1 MKRLDT
7 RAWWRGLGFLSISW
21 AILPLTLMLVLAIG
35 ATGVGLLATAI
46 SNAETSNL
54 TLAHL
59 SAAQVNESR
68 TRHAYLLTLLAE
80 QLSDPAADANEV
92 FQIYAP
98 LLADTWA
105 LPGAGASTSLS
116 TDASTPL
123 STGASTPFSTGFA
136 GGSLL
141 ALDANGIVTAAFPPR
156 SALIGQNLAAHP
168 YFQRLHLST
177 NKTPVFFDVLV
188 EPETGRQI
196 IGAALPIVNLAG
208 DFSGVLFSR
217 IYLDEATFG
226 AVQWLRSEAGW
237 NSYLVDGQGQVISH
251 SNEQFVGLD
260 FSAQPAVNTLRQSGQ
275 AGAYLLK
282 ASGVPQEFVAYAPVS
297 GSKWGVVVTE
307 PWSQVIQP
315 VENALLFITGVLI
328 VGLLALILL
337 TLWAIRRI
345 TQPLNRLVV
354 QARQAAM
361 GAYDSQV
368 DLSRIREI
376 RELGQAFNH
385 LVAQISSYRTGLQEY
400 VASVTDSQE
409 DERKRIA
416 RDLHDGTIQSLIAIG
431 QRIELARDAL
441 SEQPLPQS
449 RQQLTEIKAMVT
461 EAIAN
466 IRQFSRDLRP
476 LTLEDLGLIPALHHL
491 AMRLNQEEG
500 VSAELHIE
508 GDAVDLSQDLE
519 VAIFRLVQEALNNI
533 RKHARATQVDITVR
547 FLSRQTILEVRDNGI
562 GFEVPQN
569 TTDLATQ
576 GSFGLLGLEE
586 RAALFGGDIAIQ
598 SAIGQGT
605 IIRVILPH
613 KQLPRR
619 RENRAE

>member
-1 MKRLDT
+1 MKRL
-7 RAWWRGLGFLSISW
+7 RKQGWWRGLGFLSISW
-21 AILPLTLMLVLAIG
+21 AIFPLTLMLILAIG
-35 ATGVGLLATAI
+35 ATGVALLATAI
-46 SNAETSNL
+46 SGAETRNL

-59 SAAQVNESR
+59 SAAQMNDSL
-68 TRHAYLLTLLAE
+68 TRHARLLTLLAE
-80 QLSDPAADANEV
+80 QLSYPDADANLV
-92 FQIYAP
+92 FQTYAP
-98 LLADTWA
+98 LLSDTSTS
-105 LPGAGASTSLS
+105 LSAGASTLLS
-116 TDASTPL
+116 TS
-123 STGASTPFSTGFA
+123 FA
-136 GGSLL
+136 GGDLL
-141 ALDANGIVTAAFPPR
+141 ALDANGFVTAASPSR
-156 SALIGQNLAAHP
+156 SALIGQNFAAHP

-196 IGAALPIVNLAG
+196 IGAALPIVNQVSN
-208 DFSGVLFSR
+208 FSGVLFSR
-217 IYLDEATFG
+217 IYLDEAPFG
-226 AVQWLRSEAGW
+226 SAVQWLAPEAGW
-237 NSYLVDGQGQVISH
+237 DSYLVDGQGQVIFH
-251 SNEQFVGLD
+251 PDEQLVGLD
-260 FSAQPAVNTLRQSGQ
+260 FSAQPAVNSLRQSGQ
-275 AGAYLLK
+275 AGAYLLR
-282 ASGVPQEFVAYAPVS
+282 ASGIPQEFVAYAPVGS
-297 GSKWGVVVTE
+297 GEWGVVITE
-307 PWSQVIQP
+307 AWSQVIKP

-354 QARQAAM
+354 QARQAAT

-431 QRIELARDAL
+431 QRIELTRDAL
-441 SEQPLPQS
+441 AEQPLTQS

-466 IRQFSRDLRP
+466 IRQFSRHLRP

-491 AMRLNQEEG
+491 AMHLNQEDD

-508 GDAVDLSQDLE
+508 GDAIGLSQDLE

-533 RKHARATQVDITVR
+533 RKHAHATQVDITVR
-547 FLSRQTILEVRDNGI
+547 FLSRQTILEVGDNGI

-569 TTDLATQ
+569 TTDLATK

-586 RAALFGGDIAIQ
+586 RAALFGGDISIQ

-613 KQLPRR
+613 KQIPRR

>member
-1 MKRLDT
+1 MKRL
-7 RAWWRGLGFLSISW
+7 RKQGWWRGLGFLSISW
-21 AILPLTLMLVLAIG
+21 AIFPLTLMLILAIG
-35 ATGVGLLATAI
+35 ATGVALLATAI
-46 SNAETSNL
+46 SGAETRNL

-59 SAAQVNESR
+59 SAAQVNDSL
-68 TRHAYLLTLLAE
+68 TRHARLLTLLAE
-80 QLSDPAADANEV
+80 QLSYPDADANLV
-92 FQIYAP
+92 FQTYAP
-98 LLADTWA
+98 LLSDTSTS
-105 LPGAGASTSLS
+105 LSAGASTLLS
-116 TDASTPL
+116 TS
-123 STGASTPFSTGFA
+123 FA
-136 GGSLL
+136 GGDLL
-141 ALDANGIVTAAFPPR
+141 ALDANGFVTAASPSR
-156 SALIGQNLAAHP
+156 SALIGQNFAAHP

-196 IGAALPIVNLAG
+196 IGAALPIVNQVSN
-208 DFSGVLFSR
+208 FSGVLFSR
-217 IYLDEATFG
+217 IYLDEAPFG
-226 AVQWLRSEAGW
+226 SAVQWLAPEAGW
-237 NSYLVDGQGQVISH
+237 DSYLVDGQGQVIFH
-251 SNEQFVGLD
+251 PDEQLVGLD
-260 FSAQPAVNTLRQSGQ
+260 FSAQPAVNSLRQSGQ
-275 AGAYLLK
+275 AGAYLLR
-282 ASGVPQEFVAYAPVS
+282 ASGIPQEFVAYAPVGS
-297 GSKWGVVVTE
+297 GEWGVVITE
-307 PWSQVIQP
+307 AWSQVIKP

-354 QARQAAM
+354 QARQAAT

-431 QRIELARDAL
+431 QRIELTRDAL
-441 SEQPLPQS
+441 AEQPLTQS

-461 EAIAN
+461 ETIAN
-466 IRQFSRDLRP
+466 IRQFSRHLRP

-491 AMRLNQEEG
+491 AMHLNQEEDI
-500 VSAELHIE
+500 SAELHIE
-508 GDAVDLSQDLE
+508 GDAIGLSQDLE

-533 RKHARATQVDITVR
+533 RKHAHATQVDITVR
-547 FLSRQTILEVRDNGI
+547 FLSRQTILEVGDNGI

-569 TTDLATQ
+569 TTDLATK

-586 RAALFGGDIAIQ
+586 RAALFGGDISIQ

-613 KQLPRR
+613 KQIPRR

>member
-1 MKRLDT
+1 MKRL
-7 RAWWRGLGFLSISW
+7 RKQGWWRGLGFLSISW
-21 AILPLTLMLVLAIG
+21 AIFPLTLMLILAIG
-35 ATGVGLLATAI
+35 ATGVALLATAI
-46 SNAETSNL
+46 SGAETRNL

-59 SAAQVNESR
+59 SAAQVNDSL
-68 TRHAYLLTLLAE
+68 TRHARLLTLLAE
-80 QLSDPAADANEV
+80 QLSYPDADANLV
-92 FQIYAP
+92 FQTYAP
-98 LLADTWA
+98 LLSDTSTS
-105 LPGAGASTSLS
+105 LSAGASTLLS
-116 TDASTPL
+116 TS
-123 STGASTPFSTGFA
+123 FA
-136 GGSLL
+136 GGDLL
-141 ALDANGIVTAAFPPR
+141 ALDANGFVTAASPSR
-156 SALIGQNLAAHP
+156 SALIGQNFAAHP

-196 IGAALPIVNLAG
+196 IGAALPIVNQVSN
-208 DFSGVLFSR
+208 FSGVLFSR
-217 IYLDEATFG
+217 IYLDEAPFG
-226 AVQWLRSEAGW
+226 SAVQWLAPEAGW
-237 NSYLVDGQGQVISH
+237 DSYLVDGQGQVIFH
-251 SNEQFVGLD
+251 PDEQLVGLD
-260 FSAQPAVNTLRQSGQ
+260 FSAQPAVNSLRQSGQ
-275 AGAYLLK
+275 AGAYLLR
-282 ASGVPQEFVAYAPVS
+282 ASGIPQEFVAYAPVGS
-297 GSKWGVVVTE
+297 GEWGVVITE
-307 PWSQVIQP
+307 AWSQVIKP

-354 QARQAAM
+354 QARQAAT

-431 QRIELARDAL
+431 QRIELTRDAL
-441 SEQPLPQS
+441 AEQPLTQS
-449 RQQLTEIKAMVT
+449 RQLLTEIKAMVT
-461 EAIAN
+461 ETIAN
-466 IRQFSRDLRP
+466 IRQFSRHLRP

-491 AMRLNQEEG
+491 AMHLNQEEDI
-500 VSAELHIE
+500 SAELHIE
-508 GDAVDLSQDLE
+508 GDAIGLSQDLE

-533 RKHARATQVDITVR
+533 RKHAHATQVDITVR
-547 FLSRQTILEVRDNGI
+547 FLSRQTILEVGDNGI

-569 TTDLATQ
+569 TTDLATK

-586 RAALFGGDIAIQ
+586 RAALFGGDISIQ

-613 KQLPRR
+613 KQIPRR

>member
-1 MKRLDT
+1 MKRL
-7 RAWWRGLGFLSISW
+7 RKQGWWRGLGFLSISW
-21 AILPLTLMLVLAIG
+21 AIFPLTLMLILAIG
-35 ATGVGLLATAI
+35 ATGVALLATAI
-46 SNAETSNL
+46 SGAETRNL

-59 SAAQVNESR
+59 SAAQVNDSL
-68 TRHAYLLTLLAE
+68 TRHARLLTLLAE
-80 QLSDPAADANEV
+80 QLSYPDADANLV
-92 FQIYAP
+92 FQTYAP
-98 LLADTWA
+98 LLSDTSTS
-105 LPGAGASTSLS
+105 LSAGASTLLS
-116 TDASTPL
+116 TS
-123 STGASTPFSTGFA
+123 FA
-136 GGSLL
+136 GGDLL
-141 ALDANGIVTAAFPPR
+141 ALDANGFVTAASPSR
-156 SALIGQNLAAHP
+156 SALIGQNFAAHP

-196 IGAALPIVNLAG
+196 IGAALPIVNQVSN
-208 DFSGVLFSR
+208 FSGVLFSR
-217 IYLDEATFG
+217 IYLDEAPFG
-226 AVQWLRSEAGW
+226 SAVQWLAPEAGW
-237 NSYLVDGQGQVISH
+237 DSYLVDGQGQVIFH
-251 SNEQFVGLD
+251 PDEQLVGLD
-260 FSAQPAVNTLRQSGQ
+260 FSAQPAVNSLRQSGQ
-275 AGAYLLK
+275 AGAYLLR
-282 ASGVPQEFVAYAPVS
+282 ASGIPQEFVAYAPVGS
-297 GSKWGVVVTE
+297 GEWGVVITE
-307 PWSQVIQP
+307 AWSQVIKP

-354 QARQAAM
+354 QARQAAT

-431 QRIELARDAL
+431 QRIELTRDAL
-441 SEQPLPQS
+441 AEQPLTQS

-466 IRQFSRDLRP
+466 IRQFSRHLRP

-491 AMRLNQEEG
+491 AMHLNQEEDI
-500 VSAELHIE
+500 SAELHIE
-508 GDAVDLSQDLE
+508 GDAIGLSQDLE

-533 RKHARATQVDITVR
+533 RKHAHATQVDITVR
-547 FLSRQTILEVRDNGI
+547 FLSRQTILEVGDNGI

-569 TTDLATQ
+569 TTDLATK

-586 RAALFGGDIAIQ
+586 RAALFGGDISIQ

-613 KQLPRR
+613 KQIPRR

>member
-21 AILPLTLMLVLAIG
+21 AIFPLTLMLALAIG
-35 ATGVGLLATAI
+35 VTGVALLATAVKQ
-46 SNAETSNL
+46 AETRNL
-54 TLAHL
+54 TLARL
-59 SAAQVNESR
+59 SAAQLNDDL
-68 TRHAYLLTLLAE
+68 TRHAHLLTLLAE
-80 QLSDPAADANEV
+80 QLSRPDADANALLE
-92 FQIYAP
+92 IYTP
-98 LLADTWA
+98 LLNV
-105 LPGAGASTSLS
+105 
-116 TDASTPL
+116 
-123 STGASTPFSTGFA
+123 
-136 GGSLL
+136 GSNLL
-141 ALDANGIVTAAFPPR
+141 ALDANGIVTAASP
-156 SALIGQNLAAHP
+156 SGLGLIGQNFAAHP

-177 NKTPVFFDVLV
+177 NKTPVFFDVLT
-188 EPETGRQI
+188 EPKTGRQI
-196 IGAALPIVNLAG
+196 IGAALPIVNQAG
-208 DFSGVLFSR
+208 NFSGVLFSR
-217 IYLDEATFG
+217 VYLDEATFG
-226 AVQWLRSEAGW
+226 SAVQWFAPETGRI
-237 NSYLVDGQGQVISH
+237 SYLFDGQGQVIFH
-251 SNEQFVGLD
+251 SDEQFVGLD
-260 FSAQPAVNTLRQSGQ
+260 FSAQPAVNSLRQSGQ
-275 AGAYLLK
+275 AGAYLLR
-282 ASGVPQEFVAYAPVS
+282 ASGVPQEFVAYAPV
-297 GSKWGVVVTE
+297 GGGEWGVVITE
-307 PWSQVIQP
+307 SWSQVIQP

-354 QARQAAM
+354 QARQAAA

-385 LVAQISSYRTGLQEY
+385 LVAQISSYKTGLQEY

-416 RDLHDGTIQSLIAIG
+416 RDLHDGTIQTLVAIG
-431 QRIELARDAL
+431 QRIELVRDAL
-441 SEQPLPQS
+441 AEQPLAQS

-476 LTLEDLGLIPALHHL
+476 LTLEDLGLVPALHHL
-491 AMRLNQEEG
+491 TMRLKQEKD
-500 VSAELHIE
+500 VSAELRIE
-508 GDAVDLSQDLE
+508 GDAIDLSQDLE

-533 RKHARATQVDITVR
+533 RKHAHATQVDITVR
-547 FLSRQTILEVRDNGI
+547 FLSRQTILEVRDNGV

-569 TTDLATQ
+569 TTDLATK

-586 RAALFGGDIAIQ
+586 RAALFGGDISIQ

-613 KQLPRR
+613 KQIPRR
-619 RENRAE
+619 RERD

>member
-1 MKRLDT
+1 MKRLRT
-7 RAWWRGLGFLSISW
+7 QGWWRGLGFLSISW
-21 AILPLTLMLVLAIG
+21 TILPLTLMLALAIG
-35 ATGVGLLATAI
+35 VTGVALLATAVKQ
-46 SNAETSNL
+46 AETRNL

-59 SAAQVNESR
+59 FAAQVNDSR
-68 TRHAYLLTLLAE
+68 ARQAGLLTLLAG
-80 QLSDPAADANEV
+80 QLSSPDADANALL
-92 FQIYAP
+92 QTYAP
-98 LLADTWA
+98 
-105 LPGAGASTSLS
+105 
-116 TDASTPL
+116 PL
-123 STGASTPFSTGFA
+123 SPGGDLLLLNAQGVVVASSAPAGLPEENFA
-136 GGSLL
+136 
-141 ALDANGIVTAAFPPR
+141 T
-156 SALIGQNLAAHP
+156 HP

-177 NKTPVFFDVLV
+177 NKTPVFFDVLT

-196 IGAALPIVNLAG
+196 IGAALPIVNKAG
-208 DFSGVLFSR
+208 DFSGVLLNR
-217 IYLDEATFG
+217 AYLDEAPFES
-226 AVQWLRSEAGW
+226 AVQRFAPEAGRD
-237 NSYLVDGQGQVISH
+237 SYLVDAQGQVIAH

-260 FSAQPAVNTLRQSGQ
+260 FSAQPAVNSLRQSGQ
-275 AGAYLLK
+275 AGVYLLK
-282 ASGVPQEFVAYAPVS
+282 ASGVPQEFVAYAPAA
-297 GSKWGVVVTE
+297 GGRWGVVVTE
-307 PWSQVIQP
+307 AWSRVIQT

-416 RDLHDGTIQSLIAIG
+416 RDLHDGTIQNLVAIG

-441 SEQPLPQS
+441 TEQPLPQS
-449 RQQLTEIKAMVT
+449 QQQLTEIKAMVT

-476 LTLEDLGLIPALHHL
+476 LTLEDLGLIPALRHL

-500 VSAELHIE
+500 VSAELRIE
-508 GDAVDLSQDLE
+508 GDAIDLSQDLE

-569 TTDLATQ
+569 TTDLATK

-586 RAALFGGDIAIQ
+586 RAALFGGDISIQ